1 MGARVSRAASRK
13 VDIRASILPAMFRAR
28 QWMLY
33 LLILAVGAVFIV
45 LFMERGV
52 LLEPSHQAVPTS
64 VDTNYW
70 EQFKSTYQE
79 NLTHP
84 LAKLLLQILTIII
97 TARIFGFFCSKLGQP
112 TVIGEIVA
120 GIFLG
125 PSFLADYFPAY
136 SAFLFPPASLGNLQ
150 FLSQIGLILFMFVVG
165 MELDL
170 NVLRNRAK
178 EALLVSHASI
188 VLPFTLGVGASYWLY
203 ERFAP
208 IGVAFLPFAL
218 FMGIAMSI
226 TAFPVLARIVQER
239 GLSRTRIGGVAITCA
254 AVDDIT
260 AWCLLA
266 AVIAIVKAGNIVSS
280 IWTIV
285 LAATYVTGMLTL
297 VRPFLRKMGEVYAD
311 RESLS
316 KPVVAVFFL
325 ILLLSAYA
333 TEVIGIHSL
342 FGAFLAGVIMPVNV
356 RFRNVFIDKVE
367 DVAVVFLLPLFFV
380 FTGLRTEIGLLKDIE
395 LWKWCG
401 VIVGVAVAGKF
412 LGSAI
417 PAKLLG
423 NSWRDSFMLGALMN
437 TRGLMELIVLNIG
450 YDLGVLS
457 PEIFAMLVIMAL
469 VTTFMTGPLLDI
481 INKVLPEKVAP
492 EKEKLATEMRKFKV
506 LVPFGDPERGRNMV
520 RLAHAFVKGT
530 ENADITAL
538 HFSPSNELNP
548 FNTAV
553 RERESFSGIRKL
565 AGKESIRLDTLFKAS
580 NDIEKD
586 VVAAINSGIYDMAI
600 VGVGRSI
607 YEGTVLGR
615 VVGIGRRIIDPERLI
630 DTLTGK
636 ESLFESR
643 DFEDRVRQ
651 ILRESRI
658 PVGLYVEK
666 SLDKVERVV
675 VPFFS
680 AGDSFLLTWAQK
692 LVYNQ
697 GAHVTLLDVGEVFQQ
712 SPEILATVRA
722 LLEASPGK
730 LELRRTN
737 EADSGFTAEKDL
749 MLISLEG
756 WKRAVEKQSAWL
768 ATAPSTLIMR
778 P

>member
-1 MGARVSRAASRK
+1 
-13 VDIRASILPAMFRAR
+13 MFRTR
-28 QWMLY
+28 QWLLY
-33 LLILAVGAVFIV
+33 LLVLALGAVFIV

-52 LLEPSHQAVPTS
+52 LLEVPHQAAAAHAETG
-64 VDTNYW
+64 YW
-70 EQFKSTYQE
+70 QQFKTTYQE

-97 TARIFGFFCSKLGQP
+97 TARVFGFICGKFGLP
-112 TVIGEIVA
+112 TVIGEIAA

-125 PSFLADYFPAY
+125 PSFLAHYFPAY

-170 NVLRNRAK
+170 NVLRNRAQ
-178 EALLVSHASI
+178 EAFLVSHASI
-188 VLPFTLGVGASYWLY
+188 VFPFTMGVGLSYWLY
-203 ERFAP
+203 ARFVP
-208 IGVAFLPFAL
+208 PGIGFLPFAL

-266 AVIAIVKAGNIVSS
+266 AVIAIVKAGSIVSS
-280 IWTIV
+280 IWTIA
-285 LAATYVTGMLTL
+285 LAATYVAGMLLL
-297 VRPFLRKMGEVYAD
+297 VRPFLKKLGDIYAD

-333 TEVIGIHSL
+333 TEIIGIHAL
-342 FGAFLAGVIMPVNV
+342 FGAFLAGVIMPANV
-356 RFRNVFIDKVE
+356 RFRNIFIDKVE
-367 DVAVVFLLPLFFV
+367 DVALVLLLPLFFV
-380 FTGLRTEIGLLKDIE
+380 FTGLRTQIGLLNDPG

-401 VIVGVAVAGKF
+401 VIVAVAVAGKF
-412 LGSAI
+412 LGSAL

-423 NSWRDSFMLGALMN
+423 NSWRESLMLGALMN

-457 PEIFAMLVIMAL
+457 PEIFAMMVIMAL
-469 VTTFMTGPLLDI
+469 VTTFMTGPVLGLIDR
-481 INKVLPEKVAP
+481 VLPEKTAGA
-492 EKEKLATEMRKFKV
+492 KEKPATGSRKFKV

-520 RLAHAFVKGT
+520 RVANAFVKST

-538 HFSPSNELNP
+538 HFSLSNELNP

-553 RERESFSGIRKL
+553 RERESFSGIRAL
-565 AGKESIRLDTLFKAS
+565 ATNEGMRLDTLFKAS
-580 NDIEKD
+580 NDIDKD
-586 VVAAINSGIYDMAI
+586 VGAAINSGIYDMAI
-600 VGVGRSI
+600 LGVGRSI
-607 YEGTVLGR
+607 YQGTVLGR
-615 VVGIGRRIIDPERLI
+615 MVGIGRRIIDPERLI

-636 ESLFESR
+636 ESLFER
-643 DFEDRVRQ
+643 TDFEDRVRQ

-658 PVGLYVEK
+658 PVGIYVDK
-666 SLDKVERVV
+666 ALDKLDQVV
-675 VPFFS
+675 VPFFGL
-680 AGDSFLLTWAQK
+680 GDSFLLTYAQK
-692 LVYNQ
+692 IVYNQ
-697 GAHVTLLDVGEVFQQ
+697 GAHVTLLDVGDVFQQ
-712 SPEILATVRA
+712 SPEMLATVRA
-722 LLEASPGK
+722 LEQASPDRLK
-730 LELRRTN
+730 LQLTPN
-737 EADSGFTAEKDL
+737 PDHAFPTGQDL
-749 MLISLEG
+749 MLISIES
-756 WKRAVEKQSAWL
+756 WKRNVEKQRKWL
-768 ATAPSTLIMR
+768 ADAPSTLIMR